1 MCRQHNQDLVKT
13 ATDWLQCT
21 HSQAYKRTKC
31 AKYDED
37 DEPKKN
43 KYILSHT
50 RVALACELGGGI
62 RRLNASLQDPSAKS
76 VSFNGGP
83 CIPIGQKDRK
93 ILSLAKQQQF
103 PNTSDPRVLQNLSS
117 SCGPSQ
123 CPNECNA
130 EYAPRHAAWIFL
142 SRPKEMMWHTL
153 LNCLIYFDICS
164 AQTRTHACILASR
177 YAAAGY
183 ARDKCNAHKST
194 MLFILIFRVHL
205 VETGADKNAIN
216 MIFFLFLSYSF
227 RAYSSSSSQL
237 SSSFWFFAGCEARDI
252 RQLFA
257 NQQFKS
263 YKLIWMPNSN
273 RPPFQ
278 FSHDRISCFSWSGSF
293 FPATFIL
300 NAARRSPSGRY
311 AIYVPRRPTRTHW
324 CQPSTAI
331 TTVYPLILVSV
342 PQTAPFAPVPTV

>member
-103 PNTSDPRVLQNLSS
+103 PNTSDPRVLQNLLS

-216 MIFFLFLSYSF
+216 MIFFSFSFLFIS
-227 RAYSSSSSQL
+227 RV
-237 SSSFWFFAGCEARDI
+237 FF
-252 RQLFA
+252 
-257 NQQFKS
+257 
-263 YKLIWMPNSN
+263 
-273 RPPFQ
+273 
-278 FSHDRISCFSWSGSF
+278 F
-293 FPATFIL
+293 F
-300 NAARRSPSGRY
+300 
-311 AIYVPRRPTRTHW
+311 
-324 CQPSTAI
+324 
-331 TTVYPLILVSV
+331 VSV
-342 PQTAPFAPVPTV
+342 VVVFLVFCWVRGARYSPVVCESAIQII